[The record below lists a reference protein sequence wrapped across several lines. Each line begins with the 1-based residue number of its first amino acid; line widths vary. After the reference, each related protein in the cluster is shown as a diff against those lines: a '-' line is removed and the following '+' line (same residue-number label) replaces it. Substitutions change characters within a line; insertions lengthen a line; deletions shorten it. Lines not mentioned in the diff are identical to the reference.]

1 MKVRVIKL
9 AGQTGFRAI
18 GTEYEVP
25 NMQAKVL
32 IKAGMV
38 EDAAVASPA
47 PAPKR
52 KPSKKTSK

>member
-1 MKVRVIKL
+1 MKVRVIKV

-18 GTEYEVP
+18 GTEYEVT
-25 NMQAKVL
+25 NMHAKVL

-38 EDAAVASPA
+38 EDAAQASPA

-52 KPSKKTSK
+52 KPRKKTSK

>member
-32 IKAGMV
+32 LKAGMV
-38 EDAAVASPA
+38 EDAVKASPA
-47 PAPKR
+47 PAPER
-52 KPSKKTSK
+52 KPRKKTSK